1 MPSRTQA
8 PSLPSP
14 TTPGPWLCVPWL
26 VTSWPQAGCHS
37 SGHHILTGQ
46 HPKQEGMKG
55 EAVGGS
61 FLLILS
67 WAAGGD
73 LKTCPVVGPAK
84 VTQLVWACPQQRQQI
99 PPTGLDLS
107 LVLSWAR
114 VPRMSG
120 FCWPGGDGD
129 HEVCPSER
137 MGRRVGS
144 GCGFPTPPAASLG
157 GPTIACL
164 CRGHLPGY
172 PGAQPGCTP
181 HPGHPHRAAGPGPAQ
196 PSLASLRAPLSPAQP
211 SPSPQEAGRVASGRG
226 FSTAGGWAT
235 GTDVRA
241 GAPARGGP
249 SAHLAA
255 SSLRLSRP
263 VAGWPLPCPLA
274 WSLQAQPG
282 RSPRVGR
289 PGAW

>member
-1 MPSRTQA
+1 M
-8 PSLPSP
+8 
-14 TTPGPWLCVPWL
+14 
-26 VTSWPQAGCHS
+26 
-37 SGHHILTGQ
+37 
-46 HPKQEGMKG
+46 
-55 EAVGGS
+55 
-61 FLLILS
+61 ILS

-73 LKTCPVVGPAK
+73 LKTHPVVGPAK

-114 VPRMSG
+114 VPHMSG

-137 MGRRVGS
+137 MGHRVGS

-181 HPGHPHRAAGPGPAQ
+181 LPGTPPQGGRAQACSALHR
-196 PSLASLRAPLSPAQP
+196 L
-211 SPSPQEAGRVASGRG
+211 PQGIPEPC
-226 FSTAGGWAT
+226 TT
-235 GTDVRA
+235 K
-241 GAPARGGP
+241 
-249 SAHLAA
+249 
-255 SSLRLSRP
+255 
-263 VAGWPLPCPLA
+263 PLPTGGGEGGLGEGLLHSG
-274 WSLQAQPG
+274 W
-282 RSPRVGR
+282 VGD
-289 PGAW
+289 WY